1 MSVHSNTCCLIQ
13 YSRQP
18 SEANIIMHL
27 YASDK
32 EIEAERVCVTCP
44 KLHMIEY
51 IVLPGKKSLEA
62 VLVCFLFLEK
72 NGKGFM
78 LTYNS
83 QVTVYHQV
91 KSEQMLKTGIWRQE
105 LKQTLEEFLLAC
117 SVIFLT

>member
-32 EIEAERVCVTCP
+32 DIEAERVCVTCP

-62 VLVCFLFLEK
+62 VLVCFLLMRSTWG
-72 NGKGFM
+72 GKSLLY
-78 LTYNS
+78 LTAYS
-83 QVTVYHQV
+83 PSWKEARAGTWQP
-91 KSEQMLKTGIWRQE
+91 K
-105 LKQTLEEFLLAC
+105 LKQSLWKSAAY
-117 SVIFLT
+117 